1 MQSRLYVSSEARRSP
16 PYFASAPATRRPA
29 RPTTAWLMS
38 SSWLP
43 AVRATALALED
54 GALALLDALLAAAE
68 LLDHTLLLG
77 AALLDHALLLLLL
90 LLLHVLLEEG
100 VHVVEVEVG
109 VQDVVVGV
117 HSLEVVVSGGG
128 EYVEVGVYSVED
140 EVVVEAPPPDPL
152 LNHQSA

>member
-1 MQSRLYVSSEARRSP
+1 M
-16 PYFASAPATRRPA
+16 
-29 RPTTAWLMS
+29 
-38 SSWLP
+38 P

-54 GALALLDALLAAAE
+54 GALVLLDALLAAAE

-117 HSLEVVVSGGG
+117 HSLEVVVSGVG